1 MNNRRLEMTKA
12 ILSQV
17 ALLTVCSALL
27 VAGPAAAKPG
37 DAAKGK
43 EIYDKR
49 CTWCHGAEGDG
60 AGASKD
66 FLNPPPRDFTS
77 GNYKIKSS
85 NYEDMVP
92 SDDDVFRMI
101 RDGMPATA
109 MPGWSDLLTEQN
121 MWDLVAY
128 VKSFAQYDEP
138 PAKMVDYGTQISS
151 SAESIEKGKKLF
163 EDGDRCVE
171 CHGKSGKGSLSKRL
185 KGDAGERTW
194 PRNLTKPWTYRGSS
208 DPKDI
213 FTRVS
218 TGIPG
223 TEMPSFADPK
233 STKKLSVEEIW
244 HVANYVVSL
253 AKTGKKVS
261 AEDTVIKADKVEG
274 ELPNTAGDEHWNKAA
289 PTTFYLV
296 PQIIGKERYFTPSND
311 TITVRALYN
320 DKAIALLIEWDDR
333 TKSIPGDADAEK
345 IADLPL
351 TEDGV
356 AVQWPV
362 VIPSDMQ
369 KPYFGMGDVARPVN
383 VWHWKSGTKGTP
395 ESISLL
401 SSRGFKEIEKRD
413 AAAIGLTAKGSYEE
427 GTWKVL
433 VYRTLATPEPG
444 KDIQFVE
451 GKFIPVAFAA
461 WDGSNNSEKGS
472 KHTLTT
478 WYWLLLKPATGSR
491 PFVMALVVT
500 LLVAGGLIWWARS
513 AARRS
518 PGR

>member
-1 MNNRRLEMTKA
+1 MTKA

-244 HVANYVVSL
+244 HVANYVASL

-274 ELPNTAGDEHWNKAA
+274 ELPNTAEDEHWNKAA

-472 KHTLTT
+472 KHTMTT
-478 WYWLLLKPATGSR
+478 WYWVLLKPSAGYR
-491 PFVMALVVT
+491 PFLLGLIVVLV
-500 LLVAGGLIWWARS
+500 VAGGLFWWSRS
-513 AARRS
+513 ATKRS
-518 PGR
+518 PRR